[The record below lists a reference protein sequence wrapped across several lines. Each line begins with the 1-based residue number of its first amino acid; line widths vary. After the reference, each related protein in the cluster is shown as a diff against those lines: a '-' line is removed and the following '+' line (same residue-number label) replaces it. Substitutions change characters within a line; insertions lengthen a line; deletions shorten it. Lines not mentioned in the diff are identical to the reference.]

1 MNGLPQKENAP
12 FGAEKEITLS
22 FAAYSLQQAE
32 GYFMKLSGS
41 GIYITSLSTDLGVY
55 LVHWTHS
62 FCAFIITQE
71 PLFFKMG

>member
-41 GIYITSLSTDLGVY
+41 GIYITSLSTDLGV
-55 LVHWTHS
+55 T
-62 FCAFIITQE
+62 
-71 PLFFKMG
+71 